1 MDITGIGAVADLATT
16 VVSKIWP
23 DKSAQEQQQLAASL
37 ALIQGQ
43 MAINQ
48 TEAASPDPLQ
58 HWRGGLGWVCVAAFL
73 YSFVLRPMIADV
85 CIAFGHSI
93 ALTVLDTGSLMS
105 LTLGMLGLGGL
116 HATERIKGVK

>member
-1 MDITGIGAVADLATT
+1 M
-16 VVSKIWP
+16 
-23 DKSAQEQQQLAASL
+23 
-37 ALIQGQ
+37 
-43 MAINQ
+43 
-48 TEAASPDPLQ
+48 
-58 HWRGGLGWVCVAAFL
+58 CVAAFL